1 MLLFRNNFRLL
12 DLIYRKPLFGLAY
25 LVLLKSRLQSVGLVP
40 GNSLGK
46 IQNLNQSR
54 MLHYNKTTMHSRSP
68 MLDNFHGYLHISMDR
83 PVLNQ
88 PYIDQI
94 DQDDESIHR

>member
-25 LVLLKSRLQSVGLVP
+25 LVFLKSRLQSVGLVP

-68 MLDNFHGYLHISMDR
+68 RLDR

-88 PYIDQI
+88 NRTLTKLTRMMKASIDKP
-94 DQDDESIHR
+94 